1 MIRPY
6 LLWVLNSDMERIK
19 AVLFDWGGVLIDDP
33 GPGLMAHCA
42 QALNVSVEN
51 YVVAHKRHGEPFQK
65 GQISEAEFWGRVC
78 ADLRRA
84 TPDVESLW
92 DEAFRAVYSP
102 RLEVFD
108 LADRLR
114 AAGYQTALLSNTETA
129 AMEFFAELHPDVFDA
144 AVFSCAEGTFK
155 PERQIYEIAA
165 QKLGVTPAQCVFID
179 DRQVFVDGANAAGMQ
194 GVLYKDFGQLRE
206 SLKELG
212 VEAR

>member
-1 MIRPY
+1 
-6 LLWVLNSDMERIK
+6 
-19 AVLFDWGGVLIDDP
+19 
-33 GPGLMAHCA
+33 MAHCA
-42 QALNVSVEN
+42 QALDVSVEN

-65 GQISEAEFWGRVC
+65 GQISERDFWERVC

-114 AAGYQTALLSNTETA
+114 AAGYRTALLSNTEAA
-129 AMEFFAELHPDVFDA
+129 AMEFFAELHRGVFDA
-144 AVFSCAEGTFK
+144 TVFSCAEGTFK
-155 PERQIYEIAA
+155 PEQKIYEITA

-179 DRQVFVDGANAAGMQ
+179 DKQSFLDGASAAGMQ
-194 GVLYKDFGQLRE
+194 GILYKDFAQLCQ